1 MIENKKTNWYKS
13 KFYKP
18 FKAIDSE
25 IYYSYIKDATKQK
38 DPVLATHSDQ
48 FDDAHGHGGGYR
60 HVYYKTAAMLYNL
73 QYVLGDE
80 LFLKSMKHYFNT
92 WKMAH
97 PYDDDFRDVIINY
110 TKVDL
115 NWFFDQW
122 LETDKRLDYSINKV
136 NKIGNDEY
144 ELHFER
150 KKRMQSPIDFT
161 VIAKDQKKYKFHI
174 PNQWFVK

>member
-1 MIENKKTNWYKS
+1 M
-13 KFYKP
+13 
-18 FKAIDSE
+18 
-25 IYYSYIKDATKQK
+25 
-38 DPVLATHSDQ
+38 
-48 FDDAHGHGGGYR
+48 
-60 HVYYKTAAMLYNL
+60 
-73 QYVLGDE
+73 
-80 LFLKSMKHYFNT
+80 
-92 WKMAH
+92 
-97 PYDDDFRDVIINY
+97 IINY

-174 PNQWFVK
+174 PNQWFVKETDAKVLEKWHGWDLVRIYLQNSCKYSKWN